1 MELIL
6 SKCVRAATCCA
17 PNATFVFKD
26 TPQPEITRNEYWE
39 WKKNKYTQQAAI
51 FRTEMNQ
58 TVVDA
63 FNGGAGVGDGDGNGG
78 GGGEGEEYNG
88 GGGEVSLTL

>member
-26 TPQPEITRNEYWE
+26 TPHPEITRNEY
-39 WKKNKYTQQAAI
+39 
-51 FRTEMNQ
+51 
-58 TVVDA
+58 
-63 FNGGAGVGDGDGNGG
+63 
-78 GGGEGEEYNG
+78 
-88 GGGEVSLTL
+88 